1 MFGLVYK
8 ELVTRKKQ
16 LIILLPIIALFTIM
30 VIADAATND
39 EYVGVMIMLAA
50 VCIILVSGMFEQGS
64 FENDETKKWLSF
76 IGSAE
81 NGVRKQIGSKY
92 LFNLFLM
99 ISVFTYLELLFELA
113 AAMTGINAD
122 IFFMALQL
130 MMFFQM
136 VYRAVESP
144 FMVAFGSKYG
154 NTIRMI
160 VMLILVFGF
169 IVYALFGDLSIFG
182 STEELLLRAEEFLS
196 DSGSYFIL
204 LTPAFAFLLYYL
216 SFEISC
222 RLYLHGGEYYEK

>member
-1 MFGLVYK
+1 MFGLLYK

-16 LIILLPIIALFTIM
+16 LLIMLPIAALFTIM
-30 VIADAATND
+30 VVYDAAIND
-39 EYVGVMIMLAA
+39 EYIGVMLMLSA
-50 VCIILVSGMFEQGS
+50 VCVILVSGMFEQGS

-76 IGSAE
+76 IASSE
-81 NGVRKQIGSKY
+81 DGVRKQIGSKY
-92 LFNLFLM
+92 LFNLFFM

-113 AAMTGINAD
+113 ASMTGINAD

-136 VYRAVESP
+136 IYRAIESP
-144 FMVAFGSKYG
+144 FIVAFASKYG
-154 NTIRMI
+154 NNIRMI

-182 STEELLLRAEEFLS
+182 STEELLLRAEKFMT
-196 DSGSYFIL
+196 DNGSYFIL
-204 LTPAFAFLLYYL
+204 LTPACAFALYYI
-216 SFEISC
+216 SFKISC

>member
-1 MFGLVYK
+1 MFGLIYK

-16 LIILLPIIALFTIM
+16 LLILLPIAALFAIM
-30 VIADAATND
+30 VIADAATKD
-39 EYVGVMIMLAA
+39 EYVGVMMMLAA
-50 VCIILVSGMFEQGS
+50 VCMILISGMFEQGS

-76 IGSAE
+76 IASSEDGI
-81 NGVRKQIGSKY
+81 RKQVGSKS

-130 MMFFQM
+130 MIFFQM
-136 VYRAVESP
+136 IYRAVESP
-144 FMVAFGSKYG
+144 FLVAFGSKYG
-154 NTIRMI
+154 NNIRMI

-182 STEELLLRAEEFLS
+182 STEKLLLRAQEFLT
-196 DSGSYFIL
+196 DKGSYFIL
-204 LTPAFAFLLYYL
+204 LTPACAFVLYYI
-216 SFEISC
+216 SFGISC

>member
-39 EYVGVMIMLAA
+39 EYVGVMLMLAA

-81 NGVRKQIGSKY
+81 DGVRKQIGSKY
-92 LFNLFLM
+92 LFNLILM
-99 ISVFTYLELLFELA
+99 ISVFTYLELIFELA
-113 AAMTGINAD
+113 VAMTGINAD

-204 LTPAFAFLLYYL
+204 LTPAFAILLYYF

>member
-16 LIILLPIIALFTIM
+16 LLILLPIAALFTII
-30 VIADAATND
+30 VIADAATKD
-39 EYVGVMIMLAA
+39 EYIGVMLMLAA
-50 VCIILVSGMFEQGS
+50 VCIILVSGTFEQGS

-81 NGVRKQIGSKY
+81 DGVRKQIGSKY
-92 LFNLFLM
+92 LFNLILM
-99 ISVFTYLELLFELA
+99 ISVFTYLELIFELA

-136 VYRAVESP
+136 FYRAVESP

-182 STEELLLRAEEFLS
+182 TTEELLLRAEKFLS

-222 RLYLHGGEYYEK
+222 RLYLHGGEFYEK

>member
-1 MFGLVYK
+1 MFGLIYK

-16 LIILLPIIALFTIM
+16 LLIMPPIAALFTIM
-30 VIADAATND
+30 VISDAATKD
-39 EYVGVMIMLAA
+39 EYIGVMLMLAA
-50 VCIILVSGMFEQGS
+50 VCIILVAGMFEQGS
-64 FENDETKKWLSF
+64 FENDETKIWLSF
-76 IGSAE
+76 IASSEDGI
-81 NGVRKQIGSKY
+81 RKQIGSKY

-99 ISVFTYLELLFELA
+99 ISVFTYLELLFQHA

-136 VYRAVESP
+136 IYRAIESP

-154 NTIRMI
+154 NNIRMI
-160 VMLILVFGF
+160 VMIILVFGF

-182 STEELLLRAEEFLS
+182 STEELLLRAEKFLT
-196 DSGSYFIL
+196 DNGSYFIL
-204 LTPAFAFLLYYL
+204 LTPAFSLALYYI

>member
-30 VIADAATND
+30 VIADAATKD
-39 EYVGVMIMLAA
+39 EYIGVMLMLAA

-92 LFNLFLM
+92 LFNLIFM
-99 ISVFTYLELLFELA
+99 ISVFTYLELIFELA

-204 LTPAFAFLLYYL
+204 LTPAFSFLLYYF
-216 SFEISC
+216 SFEISF

>member
-1 MFGLVYK
+1 MFGLIYK

-16 LIILLPIIALFTIM
+16 LLIMLPIAALFTIM
-30 VIADAATND
+30 VISDAATKD
-39 EYVGVMIMLAA
+39 EYVGVMMMLAA

-76 IGSAE
+76 IASAE
-81 NGVRKQIGSKY
+81 NGIRKQIGSKY

-99 ISVFTYLELLFELA
+99 ISVFTYLELLFQLA

-122 IFFMALQL
+122 IFSMALQL
-130 MMFFQM
+130 MMYFQM
-136 VYRAVESP
+136 IYRAIESP

-169 IVYALFGDLSIFG
+169 IVYVLFGDLSIFG
-182 STEELLLRAEEFLS
+182 STEELLLRAQVFLS
-196 DSGSYFIL
+196 DNGSYFIL
-204 LTPAFAFLLYYL
+204 LTPACAFVLYYL

>member
-16 LIILLPIIALFTIM
+16 LLILLPIAALFTII
-30 VIADAATND
+30 VIADAATKD
-39 EYVGVMIMLAA
+39 EYIGVMLMLAA
-50 VCIILVSGMFEQGS
+50 VCIILISGTFEQGS

-76 IGSAE
+76 ISSAE
-81 NGVRKQIGSKY
+81 DGVRKQIGSKY
-92 LFNLFLM
+92 LFNLILM
-99 ISVFTYLELLFELA
+99 ISVFTYLELIFELA

-222 RLYLHGGEYYEK
+222 RLYLHGGEFYEK

>member
-8 ELVTRKKQ
+8 ELVTRKNHLL
-16 LIILLPIIALFTIM
+16 LILPIAALFTIM
-30 VIADAATND
+30 VISDAATKD
-39 EYVGVMIMLAA
+39 EYIGVMMILAA
-50 VCIILVSGMFEQGS
+50 VCIILVAGMFEQGS

-76 IGSAE
+76 IASSE

-92 LFNLFLM
+92 LFNFFLM
-99 ISVFTYLELLFELA
+99 VSVFTYLELLFELA

-122 IFFMALQL
+122 MYCMALQL

-136 VYRAVESP
+136 IYRAVESP

-160 VMLILVFGF
+160 VMLVLVFGF
-169 IVYALFGDLSIFG
+169 IVYSLFGDLSIFG
-182 STEELLLRAEEFLS
+182 STEEILLKAQQFLT
-196 DSGSYFIL
+196 DKGSYFIL
-204 LTPAFAFLLYYL
+204 LTPACALILYYI

>member
-16 LIILLPIIALFTIM
+16 LLILLPIAALFALL
-30 VIADAATND
+30 VIADAATKD
-39 EYVGVMIMLAA
+39 EYIGVMLMLAA

-222 RLYLHGGEYYEK
+222 RLYLHGGEFYEK

>member
-16 LIILLPIIALFTIM
+16 LLILLPIAALFTIM
-30 VIADAATND
+30 VIADAATKD
-39 EYVGVMIMLAA
+39 EYVGVMMMLAA
-50 VCIILVSGMFEQGS
+50 VCIILISGMFEQGS

-76 IGSAE
+76 IASSEDGI
-81 NGVRKQIGSKY
+81 RKQIGSKY
-92 LFNLFLM
+92 LFNLLLM
-99 ISVFTYLELLFELA
+99 ISVFTYLELLFELSA
-113 AAMTGINAD
+113 AITEKDLDM
-122 IFFMALQL
+122 FFMALQL
-130 MMFFQM
+130 MIFFQM
-136 VYRAVESP
+136 IYRAVESP
-144 FMVAFGSKYG
+144 FLVAFGSKYG
-154 NTIRMI
+154 NNIRMI
-160 VMLILVFGF
+160 VMLVLVFGF

-222 RLYLHGGEYYEK
+222 RLYLHGGEFYEK

>member
-16 LIILLPIIALFTIM
+16 LLILLPIAALFTII
-30 VIADAATND
+30 VIADAATKD
-39 EYVGVMIMLAA
+39 EYIGVMLMLAA
-50 VCIILVSGMFEQGS
+50 VCIILVSGTFEQGS

-76 IGSAE
+76 ISSAE
-81 NGVRKQIGSKY
+81 DGVRKQIGSKY
-92 LFNLFLM
+92 LFNLILM
-99 ISVFTYLELLFELA
+99 ISVFTYLELIFELA

-222 RLYLHGGEYYEK
+222 RLYLHGGEFYEK

>member
-16 LIILLPIIALFTIM
+16 FLILLPITALFTIM
-30 VIADAATND
+30 VISDAAAKE
-39 EYVGVMIMLAA
+39 EYIGVMLMLAA
-50 VCIILVSGMFEQGS
+50 VCIVLISGMFEEGS

-76 IGSAE
+76 IASAE
-81 NGVRKQIGSKY
+81 NGVRKQVGSKY

-99 ISVFTYLELLFELA
+99 ITVSTYLELLFSIAE
-113 AAMTGINAD
+113 AMSGINVD
-122 IFFMALQL
+122 IFSMALQL

-136 VYRAVESP
+136 IYRAVESP
-144 FMVAFGSKYG
+144 FIAAFGSKYG

-160 VMLILVFGF
+160 VMLIHVFGF

-182 STEELLLRAEEFLS
+182 SSEELLLRAEAFLS
-196 DSGSYFIL
+196 DNGSYFIL
-204 LTPAFAFLLYYL
+204 LTPACALTLYYL

>member
-1 MFGLVYK
+1 MFGLIYK

-16 LIILLPIIALFTIM
+16 LLIMIPIAALFAIM
-30 VIADAATND
+30 VIADAATKD
-39 EYVGVMIMLAA
+39 EYVGVMLMLAA
-50 VCIILVSGMFEQGS
+50 VCIILISGMFEQGS

-99 ISVFTYLELLFELA
+99 IAVFTYLELLFELA
-113 AAMTGINAD
+113 AAMTEKD
-122 IFFMALQL
+122 LDMFFMALQL

-136 VYRAVESP
+136 IYRAVESP
-144 FMVAFGSKYG
+144 FLVAFGSKYG
-154 NTIRMI
+154 NNIRMI
-160 VMLILVFGF
+160 VMLVLVFGF

-182 STEELLLRAEEFLS
+182 STEELLLRAQEFLT
-196 DSGSYFIL
+196 DKGSYFIL
-204 LTPAFAFLLYYL
+204 LTPICAFALYYI
-216 SFEISC
+216 SFELSC

>member
-16 LIILLPIIALFTIM
+16 LLILLPIAALFTII

-50 VCIILVSGMFEQGS
+50 VCIILVSGTFEQGS

-76 IGSAE
+76 ISSAE
-81 NGVRKQIGSKY
+81 DGVRKQIGSKY
-92 LFNLFLM
+92 LFNLILM
-99 ISVFTYLELLFELA
+99 ISVFTYLELIFELA

-222 RLYLHGGEYYEK
+222 RLYLHGGEFYEK

>member
-16 LIILLPIIALFTIM
+16 LLILLPIAALFTIM
-30 VIADAATND
+30 VIADAATKD
-39 EYVGVMIMLAA
+39 EYVGVMMMLAA
-50 VCIILVSGMFEQGS
+50 VCMILISGMFEQGS

-76 IGSAE
+76 ISSAE
-81 NGVRKQIGSKY
+81 DGVRKQIGSKY
-92 LFNLFLM
+92 LFNLILM
-99 ISVFTYLELLFELA
+99 ISVFTYLELIFELA

-222 RLYLHGGEYYEK
+222 RLYLHGGEFYEK

>member
-39 EYVGVMIMLAA
+39 EYVGVMLMLAA

-81 NGVRKQIGSKY
+81 DGVRKQIGSKY
-92 LFNLFLM
+92 LFNLILM
-99 ISVFTYLELLFELA
+99 ISVFTYLELIFELA
-113 AAMTGINAD
+113 VAMTGINAD

-144 FMVAFGSKYG
+144 FMVAFGSRYG
-154 NTIRMI
+154 NTMRMI

-204 LTPAFAFLLYYL
+204 LTPAFALLLYYL

>member
-16 LIILLPIIALFTIM
+16 LLILLPIAALFTIM

-50 VCIILVSGMFEQGS
+50 VCIILVSGTFEQGS

-76 IGSAE
+76 ISSAE
-81 NGVRKQIGSKY
+81 DGVRKQIGSKY
-92 LFNLFLM
+92 LFNLILM
-99 ISVFTYLELLFELA
+99 ISVFTYLELIFELA

-222 RLYLHGGEYYEK
+222 RLYLHGGEFYEK